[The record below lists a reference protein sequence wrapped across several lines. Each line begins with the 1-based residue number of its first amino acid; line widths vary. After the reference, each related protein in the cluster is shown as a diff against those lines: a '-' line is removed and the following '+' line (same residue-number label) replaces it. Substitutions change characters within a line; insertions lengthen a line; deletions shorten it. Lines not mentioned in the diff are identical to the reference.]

1 MEISGKVIQI
11 LPVRGGTS
19 ARTGNPW
26 QVLTFVIETQ
36 ETFPRKVAIEIFG
49 EQRIKDNPVAVD
61 DIITA
66 NVDIESREFNGSWFT
81 SVRARNVIKG
91 AAQPVAATEA
101 PAQAAPQSNVEVFDN
116 TPEDNGELPF

>member
-26 QVLTFVIETQ
+26 QVLTFIIETQ

-66 NVDIESREFNGSWFT
+66 NVDVESREFNGSWFT

-91 AAQPVAATEA
+91 AAQPVA
-101 PAQAAPQSNVEVFDN
+101 PAAEQAAPQSNVEIFDN
-116 TPEDNGELPF
+116 APEESSELPF